1 MSGKRL
7 MARLAWQIATTG
19 KATFPDGTVLEASPK
34 DVMDIWKWLYTHIDG
49 PPKHEVDVTS
59 DGKSINVE
67 IIEIVKDYGEDGGA
81 V

>member
-7 MARLAWQIATTG
+7 MAFLAWQIATTG

-34 DVMDIWKWLYTHIDG
+34 DVMDIWKWLYAHIDG
-49 PPKHEVDVTS
+49 PPRHEVDLTS
-59 DGKSINVE
+59 GGKPINVE
-67 IIEIVKDYGEDGGA
+67 TIEIVKDYGEDGGT